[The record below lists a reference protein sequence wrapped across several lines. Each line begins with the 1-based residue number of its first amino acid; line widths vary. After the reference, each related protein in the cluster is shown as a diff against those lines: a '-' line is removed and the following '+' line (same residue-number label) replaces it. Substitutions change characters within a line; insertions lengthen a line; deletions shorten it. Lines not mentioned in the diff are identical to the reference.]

1 MSSSPPNPF
10 FHAEGGSSSPL
21 WFLLGFV
28 MAVPVAVLWWLVGR
42 QNKPASGQRQTT
54 ALVKT
59 GAAPLPAPDDL
70 TRISGIGPKLN
81 ALLNEHGIRTYAQ
94 LAATPVARL
103 NTLLEEAGLYMADPS
118 GWPDQ
123 ARALRR

>member
-1 MSSSPPNPF
+1 MILPPPNPI
-10 FHAEGGSSSPL
+10 FHAEASSNRPV

-42 QNKPASGQRQTT
+42 QNEPASGHKQTT
-54 ALVKT
+54 ASVKN
-59 GAAPLPAPDDL
+59 GAAALPASDDL

-81 ALLNEHGIRTYAQ
+81 TLLNEHGIRTYAQ
-94 LAATPVARL
+94 LAAAPVARL
-103 NTLLEEAGLYMADPS
+103 SALLEEAGLYMADPS
-118 GWPDQ
+118 DWPDQ